1 MYELNVKIKDNWYP
15 IDLGSETPAI
25 NISRNDISELKDR
38 NADYS
43 QSLRL
48 PKSANNC
55 LVFDHI
61 DDFQSIS
68 LNNLR
73 HKRFEC
79 ELFYDSFRIT
89 RKGCV
94 MRFVSVSTYFEVQI
108 LGAEIAFFE
117 ELKKS
122 NADGKPKD
130 LNDLD
135 FIETIIRGIDGVYQS
150 TGEQS
155 LSRHSFYGIADFS
168 DRVNGDLSF
177 YRPRN
182 YYYPEGQVPFIWYKS
197 IINQI
202 LQENGGYT
210 LESDIS
216 DNPLFDKACIPF
228 DGMMVSS
235 SAIVNL
241 DETGAKGTNAW
252 QSYESDGWIMR
263 YLPNVSLSDS
273 NSFLF
278 SNNGYFT
285 IKSLQYSENNQ
296 GQPLYFN
303 FLCYKPKTSGT
314 YTFNLSFDSWLVSSG
329 SNAHILGLISL
340 NSTNQ
345 DIGSTY
351 QASGT
356 NQASFLYNRTA
367 SVNLTASDFVVFV
380 IYSAQTEYVRRPYDI
395 SNFRVQMTN
404 FIPSDVAGIGLP
416 MPIKGNLPEMTQV
429 DFFKTF
435 LQLYGLTMDVDEDN
449 KIIRAYTFDKVVQ
462 NKTIAKDWSD
472 KFNLK
477 SAHKEKFIIGS
488 YGKRNYLKF
497 KTEELE
503 VGGDAYTNIT
513 EGSAYEFWLSR
524 KPVYYSDTAESGKV
538 RMSDEDFL
546 SKAFYWVYNNDY
558 KNLNF
563 ESVGYFEID
572 DDNLKD
578 EHNFVELPFQAE
590 ESCRALSP
598 NNFLYG
604 KIVRY
609 NTADNTFSFDS
620 PPVFAI
626 ANVMKEVQVRIPP
639 YTQAQYA
646 ELPVAVTQRTGA
658 VASAQSLVR
667 NFYSTISES
676 ALADVR
682 LIEDAE
688 FYLSAKDVQEFDPF
702 TPVYVDYFGAFFYV
716 NKIKNFREN
725 VITKVDLVKIR

>member
-135 FIETIIRGIDGVYQS
+135 FTETIIRGIDGVYQS

-177 YRPRN
+177 HRPSN

-202 LQENGGYT
+202 LQENGGYQ
-210 LESDIS
+210 LESDVLDNELYNKACMPFGGMRANVYSVLGYSTSNRNTCHNWTQSGAIMQFSFTDWDRLVVMERKNFSIGAINLTGTLMRDTLVFTVPTTGEYKFLWDINGYAVNATASIS
-216 DNPLFDKACIPF
+216 YSIYLNPPLDNPSGLYDTLLFIQSIQNTSDFGASYNIDKTAADEAIILNAGDKLYFRINLFSP
-228 DGMMVSS
+228 SS
-235 SAIVNL
+235 SNWYAYAI
-241 DETGAKGTNAW
+241 
-252 QSYESDGWIMR
+252 DGFSFSIT
-263 YLPNVSLSDS
+263 
-273 NSFLF
+273 SFLP
-278 SNNGYFT
+278 T
-285 IKSLQYSENNQ
+285 
-296 GQPLYFN
+296 
-303 FLCYKPKTSGT
+303 
-314 YTFNLSFDSWLVSSG
+314 
-329 SNAHILGLISL
+329 
-340 NSTNQ
+340 
-345 DIGSTY
+345 
-351 QASGT
+351 
-356 NQASFLYNRTA
+356 
-367 SVNLTASDFVVFV
+367 
-380 IYSAQTEYVRRPYDI
+380 
-395 SNFRVQMTN
+395 
-404 FIPSDVAGIGLP
+404 DVAATGLP
-416 MPIKGNLPEMTQV
+416 MPIKGNLPEMTQA

-462 NKTIAKDWSD
+462 NKTINKDWSD
-472 KFNLK
+472 KFNPK

-503 VGGDAYTNIT
+503 VGGDVYTNIT

-524 KPVYYSDTAESGKV
+524 KPVYYSDTEESGKV
-538 RMSDEDFL
+538 RMSDESFL
-546 SKAFYWVYNNDY
+546 SKNFYWVYNNDY
-558 KNLNF
+558 KNFNF

-626 ANVMKEVQVRIPP
+626 ANVMKEVRVLLGGNL
-639 YTQAQYA
+639 QYV
-646 ELPVAVTQRTGA
+646 ELPVAATQRTGA

-667 NFYSTISES
+667 NFYSTIRES

-702 TPVYVDYFGAFFYV
+702 TPVCVDYFGAFFYV

-725 VITKVDLVKIR
+725 VTTKVDLVKIR